1 MVAAQ
6 AADLVVAAG
15 LVAARGEADG
25 SDNWLIYLLFIVA
38 GFLVGGAWAAWQARN
53 RLWTVITAAL
63 AVVACGIALNWLIG
77 EMT

>member
-1 MVAAQ
+1 M
-6 AADLVVAAG
+6 LV
-15 LVAARGEADG
+15 LSRGEADS

-53 RLWTVITAAL
+53 RLWTIITAVL
-63 AVVACGIALNWLIG
+63 AVAACAVAIQWLIG